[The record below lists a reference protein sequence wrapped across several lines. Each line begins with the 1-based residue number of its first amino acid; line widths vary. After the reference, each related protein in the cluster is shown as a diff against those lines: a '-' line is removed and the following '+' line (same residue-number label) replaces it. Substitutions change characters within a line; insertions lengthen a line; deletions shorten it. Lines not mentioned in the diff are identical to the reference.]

1 LVQTFAVKA
10 AKAVICLTEDCTMA
24 PVRLVS
30 ALALTIGLG
39 ACTSPVPDATRNLP
53 IDETTGRAVVVVPGD
68 SAVAVGASYSLVAPQ
83 YDVTAVNV
91 AVPES
96 LRVSEANMY
105 YPVADIVWRGEP
117 RGNRHD
123 QVKAI
128 FEQAFAAGTSSLD
141 SGRPVVVD
149 VVVDR
154 FHCLTEKARYTIG
167 GVHSLKFT
175 LSVRDAATGELLDGP
190 RLVVADIKASG
201 GAIAVQEEADGIT
214 QRIVIL
220 DRLRDVA
227 LRELTRP
234 LAVPV
239 PKDGPVALA
248 DGMVAVSRGTFDPT
262 EIVN

>member
-1 LVQTFAVKA
+1 LLQTFAVKA
-10 AKAVICLTEDCTMA
+10 AKAVICLTEDRTMA
-24 PVRLVS
+24 TVRLVS

-53 IDETTGRAVVVVPGD
+53 IDETTGRAVVVVPVEPGGIGD
-68 SAVAVGASYSLVAPQ
+68 NSYALVAPA

-91 AVPES
+91 TVPET
-96 LRVSEANMY
+96 LKVSEANMF

-128 FEQAFAAGTSSLD
+128 FQEAFAAGTTSLD
-141 SGRPVVVD
+141 GSRPVVVE

-175 LSVRDAATGELLDGP
+175 LSVRDAVSGELVDGP
-190 RLVVADIKASG
+190 RTVNADIKASG
-201 GAIAVQEEADGIT
+201 GAIAVQEEANGIT
-214 QRIVIL
+214 QRIVIV
-220 DRLRDVA
+220 DRLREVA

-234 LAVPV
+234 LAVPL
-239 PKDGPVALA
+239 PKDETIAL
-248 DGMVAVSRGTFDPT
+248 DDETVPVSRGTFDPT
-262 EIVN
+262 EIAN